1 MMFPGRDD
9 RQPVEPDGRGYSRS
23 NESARARPAE
33 ARNISRHPVI
43 SILLR
48 IDELKHREEAGR
60 GVKQQ
65 ADPALAELE
74 ACLAAIER
82 GGS

>member
-1 MMFPGRDD
+1 MMFPGRGAP
-9 RQPVEPDGRGYSRS
+9 QPGEPDGHRS
-23 NESARARPAE
+23 NASARPRPADV
-33 ARNISRHPVI
+33 RNIANHPVI

-48 IDELKHREEAGR
+48 IDELKHREEGAR

-74 ACLAAIER
+74 ACLAAIQR
-82 GGS
+82 GAR

>member
-1 MMFPGRDD
+1 MMFPGRGD
-9 RQPVEPDGRGYSRS
+9 RQPAEQDGRVFSPS
-23 NESARARPAE
+23 NASAKLRPVE
-33 ARNISRHPVI
+33 TRNISNHPVI

-60 GVKQQ
+60 SIKQQ
-65 ADPALAELE
+65 PDTIAELE
-74 ACLAAIER
+74 ACLAAIQR